1 MQSVECLVCGSSAR
15 ESVITLR
22 PDAHRR
28 VHAHTA
34 RTPVRF
40 VVCRDCGLLYQ
51 TPRYTLDELRP
62 IYADE
67 YRKETVD
74 ANGVPNEAYLEFAR
88 TKSRAEFTWIT
99 KRLGGMR
106 PGRVL
111 EAGCATG
118 QLLRYFKDGGWDAV
132 GLEPTRVFAEYG
144 ARVHGIQILPVLFEE
159 AELTS
164 TFDLIIL
171 SQVLEHVLDPG
182 AVLTRAARLLSPGG
196 RLYISVPYFET
207 YLPVRPAREL
217 FISTHLYAFSPASLR
232 NVARGSALSAE
243 AVGTMTRYLC
253 ALFAPGI
260 PSPLERDDPTVI
272 RRRVR
277 RLTLRYFIR
286 HDSWYLTAEWVKR
299 RLVAAL
305 GNDTGA
311 RTVERLRRI
320 KHRLVPRV
328 SA

>member
-1 MQSVECLVCGSSAR
+1 MQSVDCLVCGSASR

-34 RTPVRF
+34 QTPVRF
-40 VVCRDCGLLYQ
+40 VVCKDCGCLYQ

-74 ANGVPNEAYLEFAR
+74 ANGVPNSTYLEFAR

-99 KRLGGMR
+99 ERLGGMR

-118 QLLRYFKDGGWDAV
+118 QLLRFFKDAGWEAV

-144 ARVHGIQILPVLFEE
+144 SRVHGIQILPVLFEE

-182 AVLTRAARLLSPGG
+182 AVLARAARLLAPGG
-196 RLYISVPYFET
+196 RLYVSVPYFET

-253 ALFAPGI
+253 ALFAPGT
-260 PSPLERDDPTVI
+260 PGPLERDDSKMI

-277 RLTLRYFIR
+277 GLARRYFIR
-286 HDSWYLTAEWVKR
+286 HDSRYLIAEWVKR
-299 RLVAAL
+299 QLVAAL
-305 GNDTGA
+305 GSDTGA